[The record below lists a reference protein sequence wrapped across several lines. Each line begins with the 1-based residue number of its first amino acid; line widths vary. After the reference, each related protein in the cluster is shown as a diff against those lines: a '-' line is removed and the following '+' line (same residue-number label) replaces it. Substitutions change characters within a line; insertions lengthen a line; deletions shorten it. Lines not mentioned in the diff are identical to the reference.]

1 MSEKLYGNTPCFLGA
16 KKLQI
21 QKKESLEDRDVLV
34 YGVPWEGAVTWGDY
48 TGCELAPKV
57 IRLNSARYSG
67 YLPELD
73 HIDVLEHYK
82 LGDLGDVDV
91 VPADTEET
99 MSRIEK
105 FAANVWQSGKF
116 PVAFGGDH
124 GITYP
129 IVKALGKEI
138 QGKVGII
145 HLDAHYDNHPD
156 YEGDQFA
163 RSTPFH
169 RIYES
174 ESVRNE
180 SIVHMGIHGP
190 RNKPETGK
198 YANEIGATTITVR
211 DIRKAGN
218 NLEGLAKQAYD
229 IASTGTEAVYLSI
242 CSDVLDFAFNPGG
255 PVDGN
260 GLTSYELLELVH
272 EFAKLGIRGMDYVEV
287 YPQQDANDNSS
298 HFVTYAVLYAL
309 AGKLANEGKV

>member
-1 MSEKLYGNTPCFLGA
+1 MGQEMIYGNTPCFLDG
-16 KKLQI
+16 KKVNLND
-21 QKKESLEDRDVLV
+21 ESTSDRDVLI
-34 YGVPWEGAVTWGDY
+34 YGVPWEGSVTWGDY
-48 TGCELAPKV
+48 TGCELGPKV

-67 YLPELD
+67 YLPELN
-73 HIDVLEHYK
+73 HIDVKEHY
-82 LGDLGDVDV
+82 LFGDLGDVDV
-91 VPADTEET
+91 VPADTQET
-99 MSRIEK
+99 MRRIEN
-105 FAANVWQSGKF
+105 FASKVWKTDKF

-129 IVKALGKEI
+129 IVKALSEEI
-138 QGKVGII
+138 EGQVGII

-156 YEGDQFA
+156 YEGDLYA

-198 YANEIGATTITVR
+198 YADEVGATTISSREIRQSKNLVELAR
-211 DIRKAGN
+211 D
-218 NLEGLAKQAYD
+218 AYS
-229 IASTGTEAVYLSI
+229 IASKGTEAVYLSI

-260 GLTSYELLELVH
+260 GLTSYELVELVH

-287 YPQQDANDNSS
+287 YPQQDTNDNSS
-298 HFVTYAVLYAL
+298 HFVSTVVLYAL
-309 AGKLANEGKV
+309 AGRILNQHK

>member
-1 MSEKLYGNTPCFLGA
+1 MSQEMIYGNTPCYLGG
-16 KKLQI
+16 KKV
-21 QKKESLEDRDVLV
+21 SLEDGSANDRDVLI
-34 YGVPWEGAVTWGDY
+34 YGVPWEGSVTWGNY
-48 TGCELAPKV
+48 TGCELGPKV

-67 YLPELD
+67 YLPELN
-73 HIDVLEHYK
+73 HIDVKEYYTF
-82 LGDLGDVDV
+82 GDLGDVDV
-91 VPADTEET
+91 VPADTRET
-99 MSRIEK
+99 MRRIENFSSK
-105 FAANVWQSGKF
+105 VWKTDKF

-129 IVKALGKEI
+129 IVKALSEEI
-138 QGKVGII
+138 DGKVGII

-156 YEGDQFA
+156 YEGDLYA

-190 RNKPETGK
+190 RNQPETGR
-198 YANEIGATTITVR
+198 YADEVGATTISARQIRQSKNLVELAR
-211 DIRKAGN
+211 D
-218 NLEGLAKQAYD
+218 AYK
-229 IASTGTEAVYLSI
+229 IASEGTEAVYLSV

-260 GLTSYELLELVH
+260 GLTSYELVELVH

-287 YPQQDANDNSS
+287 YPQQDTNDNSS
-298 HFVTYAVLYAL
+298 HFVSTVVLYAL
-309 AGKLANEGKV
+309 AGRILNEQK

>member
-1 MSEKLYGNTPCFLGA
+1 MTEKIYGNTPCYLGG
-16 KKLQI
+16 KKV
-21 QKKESLEDRDVLV
+21 SLKDTSFQDRDVLV

-48 TGCELAPKV
+48 TGCELGPKV

-67 YLPELD
+67 YLPELN
-73 HIDVLEHYK
+73 HMDVLSHYK
-82 LGDLGDVDV
+82 IGDLGDIDI
-91 VPADTEET
+91 VPADTLET
-99 MSRIEK
+99 MNRIES
-105 FAANVWQSGKF
+105 FATEVWKTGKF

-129 IVKALGKEI
+129 IVKALSEEVE
-138 QGKVGII
+138 GKVGII

-156 YEGDQFA
+156 YDGDLYA

-198 YANEIGATTITVR
+198 YAAEVGATTISVR
-211 DIRKAGN
+211 EIRKAGTD
-218 NLEGLAKQAYD
+218 LTVLARKAYD
-229 IASTGTEAVYLSI
+229 IASDGTEAVYLSI

-260 GLTSYELLELVH
+260 GVTSYELLELVH

-287 YPQQDANDNSS
+287 YPQQDTNDNSS
-298 HFVTYAVLYAL
+298 HFVTYTVLYAL
-309 AGKLANEGKV
+309 AGNILSENK